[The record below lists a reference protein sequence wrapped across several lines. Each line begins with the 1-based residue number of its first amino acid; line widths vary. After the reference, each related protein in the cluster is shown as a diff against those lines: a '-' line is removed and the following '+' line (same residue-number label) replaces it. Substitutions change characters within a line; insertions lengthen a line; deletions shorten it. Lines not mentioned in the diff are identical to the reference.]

1 MEMGIMM
8 EHRSSNR
15 KGITSS
21 SYHGA
26 SSGYCTYHCWNNNK
40 VRIAQKCPKH
50 TKPRVKYL
58 LWTWHCMRI

>member
-40 VRIAQKCPKH
+40 VRI
-50 TKPRVKYL
+50 
-58 LWTWHCMRI
+58 